1 MDFTHIDELGNVQ
14 MVDVSEKKVTKRL
27 ALAYGEIRALP
38 ETIRQ
43 ISADEIGKG
52 DVLTVA
58 KIAGISGAKRTG
70 ELIPMCHPIPLNH
83 VEIDFTLNEDEGKIS
98 ILSSATALGKTGVE
112 MEALTAA
119 SLAALTIYDM
129 CKSADRS
136 MVIGPLMLVEKQGG
150 KSGIYKRLGWK
161 NPSNS

>member
-83 VEIDFTLNEDEGKIS
+83 VEIDFTLHEDEGRIS

-136 MVIGPLMLVEKQGG
+136 MVIGPFMLVEKQGG

>member
-70 ELIPMCHPIPLNH
+70 
-83 VEIDFTLNEDEGKIS
+83 
-98 ILSSATALGKTGVE
+98 
-112 MEALTAA
+112 
-119 SLAALTIYDM
+119 
-129 CKSADRS
+129 
-136 MVIGPLMLVEKQGG
+136 
-150 KSGIYKRLGWK
+150 
-161 NPSNS
+161 

>member
-83 VEIDFTLNEDEGKIS
+83 VEIDFTLHEDEGRIS

-129 CKSADRS
+129 CKSVDRS
-136 MVIGPLMLVEKQGG
+136 MKINNLRLLSKQGG
-150 KSGIYKRLGWK
+150 KSG
-161 NPSNS
+161 NFTAE